1 MKVSEDKKME
11 AKLKHLEFIQNTVTR
26 MASNSFLL
34 KGWAIAIAAAI
45 VGLNKDGVDWK
56 VALLAMMLTTMFW
69 VLDGYFL
76 SQEHYFRGRYDEVRD
91 KKPEEIDF
99 KMQLDGKPTSQMDW
113 FVSTTSVT
121 LRWYYITILIALFV
135 LSLLM

>member
-34 KGWAIAIAAAI
+34 KGWAITIAAAI

-76 SQEHYFRGRYDEVRD
+76 SQERYFRGRYDEVRD

-99 KMQLDGKPTSQMDW
+99 KMQLNGEPTSQMDW